1 MVLHMDNLGDLLGRS
16 KYKEPKEIAQIKKF
30 VWEQFEATPDVELG
44 KNSIIITVD
53 SAPLA
58 TSLRYKII
66 ELNAILNTNKKLVIR
81 IK

>member
-1 MVLHMDNLGDLLGRS
+1 MDNLGDLLGRS
-16 KYKEPKEIAQIKKF
+16 KYKEPEEIAQIKKF
-30 VWEQFEATPDVELG
+30 VWDKFEETPDVEIG

-66 ELNAILNTNKKLVIR
+66 ELQSILKTNKKLVIR

>member
-1 MVLHMDNLGDLLGRS
+1 MDNLGDLLGRS
-16 KYKEPKEIAQIKKF
+16 KYKEPEVIAQIKKF
-30 VWEQFEATPDVELG
+30 VWEKFEATPNVELG

-66 ELNAILNTNKKLVIR
+66 ELQSILDTDKKLVIR